1 MTLNK
6 DLLETSQ
13 IYREIAALDCFE
25 DIPFEIENENH
36 NEINNDDEF
45 ETQQEE
51 EDFWEWDEEK
61 QCWVGGI

>member
-13 IYREIAALDCFE
+13 IYRNIAALDCFE

-51 EDFWEWDEEK
+51 DFWEWDEEK

>member
-51 EDFWEWDEEK
+51 DFWEWDEEK

>member
-13 IYREIAALDCFE
+13 VYRNIAALDCFE

>member
-6 DLLETSQ
+6 DLLETSE
-13 IYREIAALDCFE
+13 IYRNIAALDCFE
-25 DIPFEIENENH
+25 DIPFEIENEND
-36 NEINNDDEF
+36 NEINDDDEF
-45 ETQQEE
+45 ETQQE